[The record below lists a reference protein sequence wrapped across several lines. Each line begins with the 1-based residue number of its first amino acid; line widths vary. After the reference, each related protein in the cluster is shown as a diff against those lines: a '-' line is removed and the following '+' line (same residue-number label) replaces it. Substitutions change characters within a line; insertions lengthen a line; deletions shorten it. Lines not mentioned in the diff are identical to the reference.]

1 MTDWEKRARE
11 LAAALAADERA
22 EEIAKAIE
30 EHMRAHAR
38 PHPSALFIQQGLDE
52 AQEIARS
59 TIKKPEP
66 KTREQEANEAH
77 AWLDEHL
84 AGHPPGQDR
93 SIVERFYGYV
103 KLIDLH
109 AKALAELHASQRE
122 QALED
127 ALRKLRDKCALGSY
141 GRGLAERALEWKP

>member
-1 MTDWEKRARE
+1 VTDWENDS
-11 LAAALAADERA
+11 ADVRA
-22 EEIAKAIE
+22 EEIAIE
-30 EHMRAHAR
+30 CDKRACAEMRGPVRCLWNDAAR
-38 PHPSALFIQQGLDE
+38 
-52 AQEIARS
+52 IARS

-84 AGHPPGQDR
+84 AGHPPGPDR

-109 AKALAELHASQRE
+109 ANALAQLYASQRE
-122 QALED
+122 QVLED
-127 ALRKLRDKCALGSY
+127 ALRKLRDECALGSY